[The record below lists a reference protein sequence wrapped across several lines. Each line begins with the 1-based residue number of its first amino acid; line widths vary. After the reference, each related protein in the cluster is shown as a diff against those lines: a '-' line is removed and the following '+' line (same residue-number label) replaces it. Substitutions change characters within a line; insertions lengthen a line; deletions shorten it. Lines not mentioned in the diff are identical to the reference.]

1 MSDDKAGQVQSELSA
16 EAGSETLRTPQN
28 VPSQTVSWPDDLDN
42 LDNVDNNDNAE
53 NYENVDN
60 YDTVGNVGNVDNDI
74 NVDN

>member
-1 MSDDKAGQVQSELSA
+1 MSVGVQRVTRDIFRSI
-16 EAGSETLRTPQN
+16 GHVMLRTPQN
-28 VPSQTVSWPDDLDN
+28 VPSLTVSWPDDLDN

>member
-1 MSDDKAGQVQSELSA
+1 MSDDKADQVQSELSA
-16 EAGSETLRTPQN
+16 RGPKRDVENTQKFNRLN
-28 VPSQTVSWPDDLDN
+28 CILPDDLDN
-42 LDNVDNNDNAE
+42 NDIAE